1 MGIGVGK
8 KAKPGPGNT
17 ARNGWRDG
25 GVPRYDGAMATD
37 PRSALDRLIGALETF
52 HQAATTAGDPDA
64 DSVIEASDA
73 LADAYTI
80 YDDVIFTEFG
90 VESPLDIYADDDDED
105 DADEY
110 EYYDGDDELDDD
122 VDFDED
128 DVDDE

>member
-1 MGIGVGK
+1 
-8 KAKPGPGNT
+8 
-17 ARNGWRDG
+17 
-25 GVPRYDGAMATD
+25 MATD